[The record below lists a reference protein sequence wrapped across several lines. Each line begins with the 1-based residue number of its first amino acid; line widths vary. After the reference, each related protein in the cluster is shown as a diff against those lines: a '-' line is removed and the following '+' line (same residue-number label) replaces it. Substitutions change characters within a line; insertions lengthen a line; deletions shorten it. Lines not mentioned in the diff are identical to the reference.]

1 MIGEL
6 IERARGRGGPILA
19 ACLGLL
25 LPAVPAWGEFEEAAK
40 KTRPAFS
47 VRYRLETVDQDG
59 IEEDALA
66 STAKARASWVMDAV
80 EGFSVGVEVD
90 HVFTVGSDDY
100 HSLENGRTEFPI
112 VADPTG
118 TDLNQALF
126 RFRRGGTILTGGRQR
141 ILHGEQRFVGG
152 VAWRQNEQAYDGVRI
167 QSSGES
173 TSIDYS
179 YIANVRR
186 IFGPDDG
193 IQPAEWEGNMH
204 FLRATYTPSEDHV
217 LAAFTCLLDLEND
230 NGPVNSNASYGL
242 NYVGTFGPATLSAR
256 VALQREW
263 GDNPLTYDAP
273 YYFVE
278 AKWPIERVTIVAGH
292 EVLGTDDGA
301 APFRTPLGTL
311 HKFQGWTDKFLSTP
325 DAGVKDSYLT
335 FSGTVGSVALT
346 AAIHEFV
353 AAKGDMNFG
362 REAGVSAVWSMGPL
376 DMQFKY
382 ARYHARDLAADTDKA
397 WFMVSYAF

>member
-1 MIGEL
+1 MIQ
-6 IERARGRGGPILA
+6 RGTRSSAWTLA
-19 ACLGLL
+19 VSLALL
-25 LPAVPAWGEFEEAAK
+25 VSAPSAWGDFTEEAEQ
-40 KTRPAFS
+40 TRPEFS
-47 VRYRLETVDQDG
+47 VRYRVETVDQDG
-59 IEEDALA
+59 IAEKARA

-80 EGFSVGVEVD
+80 EGFSAGIEVD
-90 HVFTVGSDDY
+90 HVFTIGAENY

-118 TDLNQALF
+118 TDLNQAFF
-126 RFRRGGTILTGGRQR
+126 RFRRGATIMTAGRQR

-167 QSSGES
+167 QSSGET

-204 FLRATYTPSEDHV
+204 FLRGTYTPAEGHELS
-217 LAAFTCLLDLEND
+217 AFSYLLDLEND
-230 NGPVNSNASYGL
+230 NGPGNSNASYGL
-242 NYVGTFGPATLSAR
+242 GYVGAFGPATVSAR

-278 AKWPIERVTIVAGH
+278 AKWPLERVTLAAGH
-292 EVLGTDDGA
+292 EVLGSDGGT

-311 HKFQGWTDKFLSTP
+311 HKFQGWTDKFLATP
-325 DAGVKDSYLT
+325 AAGVKDTYLT
-335 FSGTVGSVALT
+335 FSGTAGPVALT
-346 AAIHEFV
+346 LALHEFV
-353 AAKGDMNFG
+353 AAKGDMNYG
-362 REAGVSAVWSMGPL
+362 REAGVSAVWSMGPVGL
-376 DMQFKY
+376 QFKY
-382 ARYHARDLAADTDKA
+382 ARYHARELATDTDKA
-397 WFMVSYAF
+397 WFVVSYAF